1 MARVLGPCTFAWFTN
16 ELTGGSMLNSFF
28 KLDDNQTTVRTE
40 LFAGLTTFLTMA
52 YIIFVNPDILA
63 AAGMDKGAV
72 FVATCIAAAV
82 GTLIMGLH
90 ANYPIALAPGMGLNA
105 FFAFVV
111 VKGMGV
117 SWQIALAAVCLSG
130 ILFLILSVLPVRAWI
145 INSIP
150 RSQKLSIAAGIG
162 LFLGFIGLKSA
173 GIVADHPATF
183 VTVGQL
189 TSLPVILAVIG
200 FIIMV
205 ALDYRRVTGSII
217 IGILLVTIAGVV
229 LGITKAP
236 SAIIAM
242 PPSIAPTLFALD
254 FGGLF
259 QLGTTTLLIIVLS
272 FLLVD
277 MFDTAGTLIGVAHQ
291 AKMLDENGNLPR
303 LGPALIADSSATVVG
318 ALVGTSST
326 TSYIESASGVRAGGR
341 TGLTAVAAACCFLLA
356 LFFAPVATSIPAF
369 ATAPAIVLVA
379 CMMARGLAEIDWDD
393 VTEFAPAVVTA
404 LSMPLT
410 FSIATGIGLGF
421 ISYVGIKLVCGRL
434 SDISGAMWL
443 IAAIFLVYFGNA

>member
-1 MARVLGPCTFAWFTN
+1 M
-16 ELTGGSMLNSFF
+16 MLNSFF
-28 KLDDNQTTVRTE
+28 HLDENQTTVKTE

-52 YIIFVNPDILA
+52 YIIFVNPLILA
-63 AAGMDKGAV
+63 DAGMDKGAV
-72 FVATCIAAAV
+72 FVATCIAAAI

-105 FFAFVV
+105 FFTFGV

-130 ILFLILSVLPVRAWI
+130 ILFLILSILPIRAWI

-162 LFLGFIGLKSA
+162 LFLGFIGLKNA

-189 TSLPVILAVIG
+189 TSPGVVLAVLG

-205 ALDYRRVTGSII
+205 ALDYRRITGSII
-217 IGILLVTIAGVV
+217 IGIIAVAALGMTMGVSN
-229 LGITKAP
+229 AP
-236 SAIIAM
+236 SGYVSM
-242 PPSIAPTLFALD
+242 PPSLAPTLLALD
-254 FGGLF
+254 FDGLF
-259 QLGTTTLLIIVLS
+259 QLATATILIVVLS

-291 AKMLDENGNLPR
+291 AKMLDEDGNLPR

-341 TGLTAVAAACCFLLA
+341 TGLTAVAAAVLFLLA
-356 LFFAPVATSIPAF
+356 LFIAPLATSIPAY
-369 ATAPAIVLVA
+369 ATAPAIVFVA
-379 CMMARGLAEIDWDD
+379 CMMAGGLADIDWDD

-421 ISYVGIKLVCGRL
+421 ISYVAIKAVCGRF

-443 IAAIFLVYFGNA
+443 IAVIFLLYFAKSAL

>member
-1 MARVLGPCTFAWFTN
+1 
-16 ELTGGSMLNSFF
+16 MLNSFF
-28 KLDDNQTTVRTE
+28 HLDDNQTTVKTE

-72 FVATCIAAAV
+72 FVATCIAAAA

-205 ALDYRRVTGSII
+205 ALDYRRITGSII
-217 IGILLVTIAGVV
+217 IGILLIAIAGAL
-229 LGITKAP
+229 LGVSNAP
-236 SAIIAM
+236 SGIIST
-242 PPSIAPTLFALD
+242 PPSIAPTLLALD
-254 FGGLF
+254 FSGLF
-259 QLGTTTLLIIVLS
+259 QLGAATMMIIVLS

-277 MFDTAGTLIGVAHQ
+277 LFDTAGTLIGVAHQ

-303 LGPALIADSSATVVG
+303 LGPALIADSSATVIG

-341 TGLTAVAAACCFLLA
+341 TGLTAVTAACLFLLA
-356 LFFAPVATSIPAF
+356 LFFAPIATSIPPF

-443 IAAIFLVYFGNA
+443 IAAIFLIYFGTA